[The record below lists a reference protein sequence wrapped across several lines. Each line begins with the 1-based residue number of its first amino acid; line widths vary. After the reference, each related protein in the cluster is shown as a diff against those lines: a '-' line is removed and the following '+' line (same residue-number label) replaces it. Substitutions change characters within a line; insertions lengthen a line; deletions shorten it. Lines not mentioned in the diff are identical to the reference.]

1 MSLDQRSPVHVVYG
15 GAHLF
20 KHDTPQK
27 LGQIALATLETYAP
41 TPDDFAKAL
50 EISGNDDLLSLV
62 YERTRS
68 KLETQPVEDFRIDFE
83 DGYGIRSDDQEDEHA
98 ESAANELARAFAHGT
113 NTPFTG
119 FRIKSY
125 SEATRRR
132 ATRTLNIFLTKMLD
146 QTDGKLNAPFAVTLP
161 KVGDPSEV
169 SILANELS
177 KIESDHSLADNTIS
191 IELMIETPAAIFDNE
206 GKVRLTRIVD
216 ASDGRCSSAH
226 FGAYD
231 YTAALGIS
239 AKHQSLRH
247 PACEFAKNIMLATLA
262 PLSVRL
268 VDSVTTEIPAPPHR
282 GSDIT
287 AEQQSENCQ
296 VVHHAWKTHF
306 DNILY
311 SMSNGFYQ
319 SWDLHPNQLVAR
331 FAAVNYFYLSEFTE
345 QAKRLK
351 NYAENAAQATL
362 TGTAFD
368 DAASARGVVNF
379 FLRGLN
385 CGALSEEDVEG
396 ATGLKTH
403 QLVAFFVNPK

>member
-20 KHDTPQK
+20 RRDTPQK
-27 LGQIALATLETYAP
+27 LGRIALATLETYAP
-41 TPDDFAKAL
+41 TPNDFAKAM
-50 EISGNDDLLSLV
+50 EISGSDDLISLI

-68 KLETQPVEDFRIDFE
+68 KLETEPVEDFRIDFE
-83 DGYGIRSDDQEDEHA
+83 DGYGIRSDEEEDGHA
-98 ESAANELARAFAHGT
+98 RSAANELAQTFANGT
-113 NTPFTG
+113 NTLFTG
-119 FRIKSY
+119 FRIKSC
-125 SEATRRR
+125 SEATGQR
-132 ATRTLNIFLTKMLD
+132 AMRTLKIFLARLLD
-146 QTDGKLNAPFAVTLP
+146 QTEGKLISPFTVTLP
-161 KVGDPSEV
+161 KVSDPNEV
-169 SILANELS
+169 SILAGELS
-177 KIESDHSLADNTIS
+177 KIESDHGLAVKTIS
-191 IELMIETPAAIFDNE
+191 IELMIETPSAIFDNE
-206 GKVRLTRIVD
+206 GKVRL
-216 ASDGRCSSAH
+216 ASLVEAADGRCSSAH

-239 AKHQSLRH
+239 AKHQSLGH

-262 PLSVRL
+262 PLGVRL
-268 VDSVTTEIPAPPHR
+268 VDSVTTEIPAPSYR
-282 GSDIT
+282 GVNLT
-287 AEQQSENCQ
+287 PEQQRENCE

-331 FAAVNYFYLSEFTE
+331 FAAVNYFYLSEITE

-385 CGALSEEDVEG
+385 CGALSEEDVE
-396 ATGLKTH
+396 AETGLKTD
-403 QLVAFFVNPK
+403 QLIAFF